1 MIETLISSLI
11 LFLITPI
18 FFSVVET
25 IINYPNN
32 FTIRQ
37 NNIGILQLRRSL
49 SLGRNHVVEEDTI
62 CMNFKDDEM
71 CFELNE
77 TNLIA
82 TPGTQFYLVN
92 IEDLYYEI
100 NEEWIYIHFQSTNRN
115 FTYKLIPY
123 EES

>member
-1 MIETLISSLI
+1 MISTLI

-18 FFSVVET
+18 FLNTYKFLV
-25 IINYPNN
+25 NYPNN
-32 FTIRQ
+32 FTARQ

-49 SLGRNHVVEEDTI
+49 SLGRNHVVENDSI

-77 TNLIA
+77 SNLIA
-82 TPGTQFYLVN
+82 TPGTQYFLIN
-92 IEDLYYEI
+92 IDDLNFELNEGWLYI
-100 NEEWIYIHFQSTNRN
+100 NFQSLNRN
-115 FTYKLIPY
+115 YEYRLIRC